1 MMTNEKMAIRTA
13 RNLVKSLNE
22 KGVKC
27 SSDFKMDKV
36 RNILRESWYV
46 KKLCECG
53 CTECIHINLEC
64 GGFIAVT
71 DDCKLMS
78 GFNVMIHDAIS
89 NIFLEYVDEDYGY
102 EPYETTFGKYIKTYC
117 DEFGDNGMFL
127 LEPSAFVSWVESLNF
142 YEYEYS

>member
-1 MMTNEKMAIRTA
+1 MTNEKMAIRTA
-13 RNLVKSLNE
+13 RNLVKFLNE

-27 SSDFKMDKV
+27 SSDFKMDSV
-36 RNILRESWYV
+36 RNILRECWYV

-53 CTECIHINLEC
+53 CTDCIHIDLVEC

-71 DDCKLMS
+71 NDCKVMS
-78 GFNVMIHDAIS
+78 GFNFMILDAIT
-89 NIFLEYVDEDYGY
+89 NIFLEYVDGDYGY